1 MKQLFTFL
9 PILTRTGNL
18 AIAFIYIELDNI
30 FISTINKLQNSK
42 ICYKWI
48 NIPWHA
54 GFQINEDHW

>member
-42 ICYKWI
+42 ICYK
-48 NIPWHA
+48 
-54 GFQINEDHW
+54 